1 MTRKSKNDDDGTRA
15 AFNSLRSRDP
25 NALRNAG
32 TREHQPWK
40 KGELPRRDDGAVAGQ
55 LTQRRRGDPAL
66 NPPAER
72 TERMWTAR
80 QLREKAR
87 RMTPDLFEK
96 IEEIANDEEQP
107 AAARLQAASIIL
119 DRGYG
124 KAAQPVEVHQGNI
137 FEEMD
142 DEDLDGYILDNAR
155 EFVAEKRADGIYE
168 IAPGGAGK
176 PKKEGK

>member
-1 MTRKSKNDDDGTRA
+1 MSKSKNDDDEARA
-15 AFNSLRSRDP
+15 AFSKLRSRDP
-25 NALRNAG
+25 NALRNVGHGA
-32 TREHQPWK
+32 REPWK
-40 KGELPRRDDGAVAGQ
+40 KGEMPPIGRPVRK
-55 LTQRRRGDPAL
+55 GDPAL
-66 NPPAER
+66 HPGTER
-72 TERMWTAR
+72 TPQMWTAR

-142 DEDLDGYILDNAR
+142 EEDLDGYILDNAR
-155 EFVAEKRADGIYE
+155 EFVAEKRADGVYE

>member
-1 MTRKSKNDDDGTRA
+1 MTRKPKNDDDEARA
-15 AFNSLRSRDP
+15 AFSKLRSRDP
-25 NALRNAG
+25 NALRNVGHGA
-32 TREHQPWK
+32 REPWK
-40 KGELPRRDDGAVAGQ
+40 KGEMPPIGRQVRK
-55 LTQRRRGDPAL
+55 GDPAL
-66 NPPAER
+66 NPPDQR

-87 RMTPDLFEK
+87 RMTPGFMDEIEK
-96 IEEIANDEEQP
+96 IAYDEDQP
-107 AAARLQAASIIL
+107 AAARLQAMSLAI

-142 DEDLDGYILDNAR
+142 EEDLDGYILDNAR
-155 EFVAEKRADGIYE
+155 EFVAEKRADGVYE

>member
-1 MTRKSKNDDDGTRA
+1 MSKSNNDDDGTRA
-15 AFNSLRSRDP
+15 VFTTLRTP
-25 NALRNAG
+25 GALRNAG

-55 LTQRRRGDPAL
+55 LTQRRRGEPAL
-66 NPPAER
+66 NPGTER
-72 TERMWTAR
+72 TTQMWTAR
-80 QLREKAR
+80 QLRERARKA
-87 RMTPDLFEK
+87 TPELFEK
-96 IEEIANDEEQP
+96 IQEIADDEEQP
-107 AAARLQAASIIL
+107 ASARLQAATIIL
-119 DRGYG
+119 ERGYG

-142 DEDLDGYILDNAR
+142 EEDLDGYILDNAR
-155 EFVAEKRADGIYE
+155 DFVADKRADGVYE

>member
-1 MTRKSKNDDDGTRA
+1 MSKSKNDNDEARA
-15 AFNSLRSRDP
+15 AFSKLRSRDP
-25 NALRNAG
+25 NALRNVGHGA
-32 TREHQPWK
+32 REPWK
-40 KGELPRRDDGAVAGQ
+40 KGEMPPIGRQVKK
-55 LTQRRRGDPAL
+55 GDPAL

-96 IEEIANDEEQP
+96 IQEIAEDEEQP

-142 DEDLDGYILDNAR
+142 EEDLDGYILDNAR

-176 PKKEGK
+176 PKKEGNA